1 MKSAQPWRMGPELGL
16 ELGLSVTLRLA
27 EMRQSLNGHVPTVP
41 RDTSAPGSHSSS
53 FISWQMGSCPEMRAL
68 RDRYLWSLCCV
79 TCPMSGEAQ
88 IPTQVVGSTRFQVL
102 PLPHL
107 LAKASPHFDPSH
119 PTRASNPSTPPSFW
133 DSVQVKCSKIQEEVH
148 VPKTCTAVV
157 FITSLNRGIT

>member
-1 MKSAQPWRMGPELGL
+1 MVHIGSRAGGGREWGLGQCQRGCLSLHPHPCPRYQVSSTL
-16 ELGLSVTLRLA
+16 EHGSGAGALRLA

-41 RDTSAPGSHSSS
+41 RDTSALGSHSSS
-53 FISWQMGSCPEMRAL
+53 FISWQMGSCPEMWAL
-68 RDRYLWSLCCV
+68 RDGHLWSLCCV

-119 PTRASNPSTPPSFW
+119 PTRASNPSTHPLSGTL
-133 DSVQVKCSKIQEEVH
+133 SK
-148 VPKTCTAVV
+148 
-157 FITSLNRGIT
+157 